1 MSLKLTIENGIKD
14 AMRAKDADRL
24 RALRAI
30 KSMILLEETSGSS
43 ADGLSADAEMKI
55 LMKAAKQRR
64 DSLEVYVA
72 QNRPDLAEKEQA
84 ELAIIKEFLPKQLSD
99 TELTAKITEIIA
111 SVGATSPADM
121 GKVMG
126 AGLPATVTLFGSLG
140 CHRCEIESADYL
152 SAFSSLRRKMRST
165 SILRSSRIALIC
177 AACTSADTPSMANS
191 LAI

>member
-1 MSLKLTIENGIKD
+1 
-14 AMRAKDADRL
+14 MRAKDADRL

-84 ELAIIKEFLPKQLSD
+84 ELAIIEEFLPKQLSD
-99 TELTAKITEIIA
+99 AELTAKITEIIA
-111 SVGATSPADM
+111 AVGATSPADM

-126 AGLPATVTLFGSLG
+126 AASKQLAGLADGKA
-140 CHRCEIESADYL
+140 ISAKVSEL
-152 SAFSSLRRKMRST
+152 LKK
-165 SILRSSRIALIC
+165 
-177 AACTSADTPSMANS
+177 
-191 LAI
+191 

>member
-1 MSLKLTIENGIKD
+1 MLLKLTIENGIKD

-64 DSLEVYVA
+64 DSLEVYEA

-84 ELAIIKEFLPKQLSD
+84 ELAIIEEFLPKQLSD
-99 TELTAKITEIIA
+99 AELTAKITEIIA
-111 SVGATSPADM
+111 AVGATSPADM

-126 AGLPATVTLFGSLG
+126 AASKQLAGLADGKA
-140 CHRCEIESADYL
+140 ISAKVSEL
-152 SAFSSLRRKMRST
+152 LKK
-165 SILRSSRIALIC
+165 
-177 AACTSADTPSMANS
+177 
-191 LAI
+191 

>member
-43 ADGLSADAEMKI
+43 ADGLSADSEMKI

-72 QNRPDLAEKEQA
+72 QNRPDLAEKEQV
-84 ELAIIKEFLPKQLSD
+84 ELAIIEEFLPKQLSD
-99 TELTAKITEIIA
+99 AELTAKITEIIA

-126 AGLPATVTLFGSLG
+126 AASKQLAGL
-140 CHRCEIESADYL
+140 ADG
-152 SAFSSLRRKMRST
+152 K
-165 SILRSSRIALIC
+165 
-177 AACTSADTPSMANS
+177 
-191 LAI
+191 AISVKVSELLKK

>member
-43 ADGLSADAEMKI
+43 SDGLSADAEMKI

-64 DSLEVYVA
+64 DSLEVYVS

-84 ELAIIKEFLPKQLSD
+84 ELAIIEEFLPKQLSD
-99 TELTAKITEIIA
+99 EELTAKITEIIA
-111 SVGATSPADM
+111 SVGASSPADM

-126 AGLPATVTLFGSLG
+126 VASKQLAGLADGKA
-140 CHRCEIESADYL
+140 ISAKVSEL
-152 SAFSSLRRKMRST
+152 LKK
-165 SILRSSRIALIC
+165 
-177 AACTSADTPSMANS
+177 
-191 LAI
+191 

>member
-1 MSLKLTIENGIKD
+1 MSLKLIIENGIKD

-43 ADGLSADAEMKI
+43 SEGLSTDAEMKI
-55 LMKAAKQRR
+55 VMKAAKQRR

-72 QNRPDLAEKEQA
+72 QNRPDLAEKEQV
-84 ELAIIKEFLPKQLSD
+84 ELAIIEEFLPKQLSD
-99 TELTAKITEIIA
+99 AELTVKITEIIA

-126 AGLPATVTLFGSLG
+126 AASKQLAGL
-140 CHRCEIESADYL
+140 ADG
-152 SAFSSLRRKMRST
+152 K
-165 SILRSSRIALIC
+165 
-177 AACTSADTPSMANS
+177 
-191 LAI
+191 AISVKVSELLKK

>member
-43 ADGLSADAEMKI
+43 SEGLSTDAEMKI

-72 QNRPDLAEKEQA
+72 QNRPDLAEKEQV
-84 ELAIIKEFLPKQLSD
+84 ELAIIEEFLPKQLSD
-99 TELTAKITEIIA
+99 AELTVKIAEIIA

-126 AGLPATVTLFGSLG
+126 VASKQLAGLADGKA
-140 CHRCEIESADYL
+140 ISAKVNEL
-152 SAFSSLRRKMRST
+152 LKK
-165 SILRSSRIALIC
+165 
-177 AACTSADTPSMANS
+177 
-191 LAI
+191 

>member
-30 KSMILLEETSGSS
+30 KSLILLEETSGSG

-64 DSLEVYVA
+64 DSLEVYVS

-84 ELAIIKEFLPKQLSD
+84 ELAIIEEFLPKQLSD
-99 TELTAKITEIIA
+99 AELTAKITEIIA
-111 SVGATSPADM
+111 SVGASSPADM

-126 AGLPATVTLFGSLG
+126 AASKQLAGLADGKA
-140 CHRCEIESADYL
+140 ISAKVSEL
-152 SAFSSLRRKMRST
+152 LKK
-165 SILRSSRIALIC
+165 
-177 AACTSADTPSMANS
+177 
-191 LAI
+191 

>member
-72 QNRPDLAEKEQA
+72 QSRPDLAEKEQA
-84 ELAIIKEFLPKQLSD
+84 ELAIIEEFLPKQLSD
-99 TELTAKITEIIA
+99 AELTAKITEIISA
-111 SVGATSPADM
+111 VGASSTADM

-126 AGLPATVTLFGSLG
+126 VASKQLAGLADGKA
-140 CHRCEIESADYL
+140 ISAKVSEL
-152 SAFSSLRRKMRST
+152 LKK
-165 SILRSSRIALIC
+165 
-177 AACTSADTPSMANS
+177 
-191 LAI
+191 

>member
-30 KSMILLEETSGSS
+30 KSLILLEETSGSS

-84 ELAIIKEFLPKQLSD
+84 ELAIIEEFLPKQLSD
-99 TELTAKITEIIA
+99 EELTAKITEIIA
-111 SVGATSPADM
+111 AVGASSPADM

-126 AGLPATVTLFGSLG
+126 VASKQLAGLADGKA
-140 CHRCEIESADYL
+140 ISAKVSEL
-152 SAFSSLRRKMRST
+152 LKK
-165 SILRSSRIALIC
+165 
-177 AACTSADTPSMANS
+177 
-191 LAI
+191 

>member
-30 KSMILLEETSGSS
+30 KSLILLEETSGLH
-43 ADGLSADAEMKI
+43 AGELSADAEMKI
-55 LMKAAKQRR
+55 LMKAAKQRK

-72 QNRPDLAEKEQA
+72 QNRTDLAEIEQA
-84 ELAIIKEFLPKQLSD
+84 ELTIIEEFLPKQLSD
-99 TELTAKITEIIA
+99 EELTAKLQEIID

-126 AGLPATVTLFGSLG
+126 AASKQLAGLADGKA
-140 CHRCEIESADYL
+140 ISAKVGEL
-152 SAFSSLRRKMRST
+152 LKK
-165 SILRSSRIALIC
+165 
-177 AACTSADTPSMANS
+177 
-191 LAI
+191 

>member
-30 KSMILLEETSGSS
+30 KSLILLEETSGSS

-64 DSLEVYVA
+64 NSLEVYVA
-72 QNRPDLAEKEQA
+72 QNRPDLAEKEQV
-84 ELAIIKEFLPKQLSD
+84 ELAIIEEFLPKQLSD
-99 TELTAKITEIIA
+99 EELTAKITEIIA
-111 SVGATSPADM
+111 SVGASSPADM

-126 AGLPATVTLFGSLG
+126 VASKQLAGLADGKA
-140 CHRCEIESADYL
+140 ISAKVSEL
-152 SAFSSLRRKMRST
+152 LKK
-165 SILRSSRIALIC
+165 
-177 AACTSADTPSMANS
+177 
-191 LAI
+191 

>member
-84 ELAIIKEFLPKQLSD
+84 ELAIIEEFLPKQLSEA
-99 TELTAKITEIIA
+99 ELTAKITEIIA

-126 AGLPATVTLFGSLG
+126 AASKQLAGLADGKA
-140 CHRCEIESADYL
+140 ISAKVSEL
-152 SAFSSLRRKMRST
+152 LKK
-165 SILRSSRIALIC
+165 
-177 AACTSADTPSMANS
+177 
-191 LAI
+191 

>member
-30 KSMILLEETSGSS
+30 KSLILLEETSGSS

-64 DSLEVYVA
+64 DSLEVYVS

-84 ELAIIKEFLPKQLSD
+84 ELAIIEEFLPKQLSD
-99 TELTAKITEIIA
+99 AELTTKITEIIA
-111 SVGATSPADM
+111 AVGATSPADM

-126 AGLPATVTLFGSLG
+126 VASKQLAGLADGKA
-140 CHRCEIESADYL
+140 ISAKVSEL
-152 SAFSSLRRKMRST
+152 LKK
-165 SILRSSRIALIC
+165 
-177 AACTSADTPSMANS
+177 
-191 LAI
+191 

>member
-30 KSMILLEETSGSS
+30 KSLILLEETSGSS

-64 DSLEVYVA
+64 DSLEVYVS

-84 ELAIIKEFLPKQLSD
+84 ELAIIEEFLPKQLSD
-99 TELTAKITEIIA
+99 EELTAKIIEIIA
-111 SVGATSPADM
+111 SVGASSPADM

-126 AGLPATVTLFGSLG
+126 VASKQLAGLADGKA
-140 CHRCEIESADYL
+140 ISAKVSEL
-152 SAFSSLRRKMRST
+152 LKK
-165 SILRSSRIALIC
+165 
-177 AACTSADTPSMANS
+177 
-191 LAI
+191 

>member
-43 ADGLSADAEMKI
+43 SDGLSADAEMKI

-72 QNRPDLAEKEQA
+72 QNRPDLAEKEQV
-84 ELAIIKEFLPKQLSD
+84 ELAIIEEFLPKQLSEA
-99 TELTAKITEIIA
+99 ELTGKITEIIA

-126 AGLPATVTLFGSLG
+126 VASKQLAGLADGKA
-140 CHRCEIESADYL
+140 ISAKVNEL
-152 SAFSSLRRKMRST
+152 LKK
-165 SILRSSRIALIC
+165 
-177 AACTSADTPSMANS
+177 
-191 LAI
+191 

>member
-30 KSMILLEETSGSS
+30 KSLILLEETSGSS

-64 DSLEVYVA
+64 DSLEVYVS

-84 ELAIIKEFLPKQLSD
+84 ELAIIEEFLPKQLSEA
-99 TELTAKITEIIA
+99 ELTAKISEIIA
-111 SVGATSPADM
+111 SVGASSPADM

-126 AGLPATVTLFGSLG
+126 VASKQLAGLADGKA
-140 CHRCEIESADYL
+140 ISAKVSEL
-152 SAFSSLRRKMRST
+152 LKK
-165 SILRSSRIALIC
+165 
-177 AACTSADTPSMANS
+177 
-191 LAI
+191 